1 MLVSRMFMNPGCR
14 SKFHAAGNQNNGLM
28 GIVDPQHHARAPQ
41 SATRHVRQLHNN
53 RTLISYLLIVIGIL
67 ALSFVVARV
76 FCIRAICD
84 IRFMP

>member
-1 MLVSRMFMNPGCR
+1 MMFMNPGCR

-53 RTLISYLLIVIGIL
+53 FRGYRAMGETSRHHHYIAFETLTIVHK
-67 ALSFVVARV
+67 
-76 FCIRAICD
+76 C
-84 IRFMP
+84 

>member
-1 MLVSRMFMNPGCR
+1 MFMNPGCR

-53 RTLISYLLIVIGIL
+53 RTLISY
-67 ALSFVVARV
+67 
-76 FCIRAICD
+76 
-84 IRFMP
+84 